1 MYEYQGNNPV
11 VAALAVVCGGVVK
24 ISCTAIAALGGM
36 AFWNSSLYK
45 YTLDTI
51 QDICAGEPRVVEKV
65 VLVDKENEDDEEM
78 IEKDGTW
85 TIK

>member
-36 AFWNSSLYK
+36 AFWNSSLYR
-45 YTLDTI
+45 YTLDTVH
-51 QDICAGEPRVVEKV
+51 DICAGEPRVVETV
-65 VLVDKENEDDEEM
+65 VYVEADPVKEKESDE
-78 IEKDGTW
+78 
-85 TIK
+85 